1 MGERSAR
8 SSSNGGTTNLNATGL
23 RRIGFA
29 AMSLACP
36 LMLASLSVANAVAQ
50 SPEDRLTEIIQHS
63 PINWRKSSCV
73 KTHTFCKAGSH
84 EHGVERE
91 FRWMSNLNVSNPRS
105 GQ

>member
-50 SPEDRLTEIIQHS
+50 SPEDRLTGNNPALPHQLAQIILCEDTYFLQG
-63 PINWRKSSCV
+63 WQ
-73 KTHTFCKAGSH
+73 
-84 EHGVERE
+84 
-91 FRWMSNLNVSNPRS
+91 PRARC
-105 GQ
+105 